1 MLKVKDIF
9 ELEIAKFMYS
19 YYHSKLPENFDNYF
33 RYASKHDDQLI
44 IKRDQLPQTIFIW
57 NELKL
62 ETGND
67 LARTL
72 E

>member
-1 MLKVKDIF
+1 MIT
-9 ELEIAKFMYS
+9 
-19 YYHSKLPENFDNYF
+19 
-33 RYASKHDDQLI
+33 
-44 IKRDQLPQTIFIW
+44 KRDQLLQTIFIW

-72 E
+72 Q

>member
-1 MLKVKDIF
+1 M
-9 ELEIAKFMYS
+9 
-19 YYHSKLPENFDNYF
+19 
-33 RYASKHDDQLI
+33 I
-44 IKRDQLPQTIFIW
+44 IKRDQLLQTTFIW

-67 LARTL
+67 LARAL